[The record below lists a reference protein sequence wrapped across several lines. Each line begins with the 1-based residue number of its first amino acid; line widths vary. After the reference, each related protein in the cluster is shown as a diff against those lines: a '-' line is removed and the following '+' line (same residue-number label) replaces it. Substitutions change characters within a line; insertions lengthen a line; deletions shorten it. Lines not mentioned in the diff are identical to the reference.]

1 VLCTTCTPGSIV
13 EVGAGTGVV
22 SSGASTCTACI
33 AGQFSAVPTTACTTC
48 GAAQYSARPGGA
60 ICASCAPDRYTA
72 NAAVAALT
80 IPGTGVELGAT
91 HCHSCPSGK
100 VNPDMGD
107 SKCDELL
114 TVTMA
119 IDYPPPSN
127 FAAEFRVSMAATLRV
142 DPSLLVM
149 VATRPG
155 SVVVDFVVLD
165 NASLAVSNRGQ
176 VDEALTI
183 FRHKFPSST
192 QPLLLDC
199 DATMQCAEGTTVDTR
214 PTSAVRTP
222 AACCVASCAGWGSS
236 HSCAAGTT
244 TPVYSAWASESLDT
258 IAEANGANCCLDDLS
273 RFEMLCFVG
282 AGVAVLLV
290 ILTSGCFI
298 VKNFEHTEEKTAP
311 DLDTVVDNALL
322 VSKQEE
328 QYRKELKKLMEEAR
342 QAMDSDAMGR
352 RDAVTGNLKPV
363 DQDAYYYSKIS
374 KADLEQYLKDANVP
388 DLHHTAS
395 QSPFCTCTNYTRLDQ
410 KADALRSRLRN
421 FPIVHSDLEGKLTKV
436 KRAVL
441 GGAPMALTVAAVVDM
456 FLDLFTTFNTY
467 KSDKLVV
474 DDLFPASL
482 TIATTSIASGLIG
495 SVYFVF
501 LAKLKDSEGLEI
513 PDESTGTPKLLI
525 NRDKLESNMKVYILL
540 LLVSASN
547 PETLALMPWADEVAA
562 KRFGGLPNV
571 PVSIFCTVVAALETL
586 PQLAFQAIYVNRK
599 AASTDTQ
606 MDLNVT
612 ISIIS
617 SVVQFIVHVLG
628 RYATAM
634 LMLRSKKVNPQVRPL
649 QQTGTDKTEGD
660 MIGMVPSTELVAVQN
675 TMAQQSTEIEMLKS
689 DNEVLKSQTSELE
702 LELEVFKG
710 QTQSTIATLSERL
723 DRAVSNLSELFK
735 TTDVKEDER
744 MHAEPVDDTL
754 LPGSLPIP

>member
-1 VLCTTCTPGSIV
+1 
-13 EVGAGTGVV
+13 
-22 SSGASTCTACI
+22 
-33 AGQFSAVPTTACTTC
+33 
-48 GAAQYSARPGGA
+48 
-60 ICASCAPDRYTA
+60 
-72 NAAVAALT
+72 
-80 IPGTGVELGAT
+80 
-91 HCHSCPSGK
+91 
-100 VNPDMGD
+100 MGD
-107 SKCDELL
+107 AKCDELL

-127 FAAEFRVSMAATLRV
+127 FEAEFKVSMAATLRV
-142 DPSLLVM
+142 DPSLLVV

-192 QPLLLDC
+192 QALLLEC

-222 AACCVASCAGWGSS
+222 AACCVTSCAGWGSS

-258 IAEANGANCCLDDLS
+258 IVEANGANCCLDDLS

-282 AGVAVLLV
+282 AGVAVLV
-290 ILTSGCFI
+290 VMLTSVCFI
-298 VKNFEHTEEKTAP
+298 VKKFEHTEEKTAP
-311 DLDTVVDNALL
+311 DLAQVVDNTLL
-322 VSKQEE
+322 PGGASSKNS
-328 QYRKELKKLMEEAR
+328 QYRRKLEQVMEDARKE
-342 QAMDSDAMGR
+342 MDSDAMGR
-352 RDAVTGNLKPV
+352 RDAVTNDLKPA
-363 DQDAYYYSKIS
+363 DQDAYFYSQIS
-374 KADLEQYLKDANVP
+374 KTDLERYLKDADVP
-388 DLHHTAS
+388 DLQQTAS
-395 QSPFCTCTNYTRLDQ
+395 QSPFCSCTKYTQLDQ
-410 KADALRSRLRN
+410 KADALRSRLRK
-421 FPIVHSDLEGKLTKV
+421 FPVVHSDLEGMLSKT
-436 KRAVL
+436 KRAVMD
-441 GGAPMALTVAAVVDM
+441 GSPKALTVAAVVDM

-467 KSDKLVV
+467 KNDKLAV

-482 TIATTSIASGLIG
+482 TVAITSITTGLIG
-495 SVYFVF
+495 SLYFVF
-501 LAKLKDSEGLEI
+501 VAKLKDSEGFEI
-513 PDESTGTPKLLI
+513 PNESTGTPKLLI
-525 NRDKLESNMKVYILL
+525 NRDKLESNMKVYVLL

-547 PETLALMPWADEVAA
+547 PETLALMPWADQAAA
-562 KRFGGLPNV
+562 KHFGGLPNV

-599 AASTDTQ
+599 AASNDAQ

-634 LMLRSKKVNPQVRPL
+634 LMLRSKKVKTRVRP
-649 QQTGTDKTEGD
+649 QQSDTDGGGDGT
-660 MIGMVPSTELVAVQN
+660 IGMVPAAELVGLKDAVEVLKSNNEALELKVDVLKSQ
-675 TMAQQSTEIEMLKS
+675 TSEMEVEVEMLKS
-689 DNEVLKSQTSELE
+689 NNEVLKSQTSEM
-702 LELEVFKG
+702 EVEVEILKG
-710 QTQSTIATLSERL
+710 QTRTIAPMQSTIATLSERL
-723 DRAVSNLSELFK
+723 DRAVLNLSKLFK
-735 TTDVKEDER
+735 TTGVKEDER